1 MDESNS
7 KPYGRI
13 YCITHKETERV
24 YIGQTVSSVAQRW
37 ASHKS
42 QSACVLLHRA
52 IVKYG
57 ADAFSVEQIDRAD
70 SKSELDELEA
80 FYISA
85 FGSTNRSNGFNLRGG
100 GSFGKHSDESK
111 AKMSVAVRKAYEN
124 PEFRA
129 KLSAVRTGKK
139 RTKEYC
145 DLASQR
151 MIGTKLT
158 EFAKQ
163 KIAHA
168 TKAAWTTDC
177 YKEKVAK
184 AQKLARSDLDYLDKV
199 SENSKS
205 QWQDP
210 AKRKTLIE
218 SRAKTQEA
226 GNAARKAAWADPAK
240 KAARVAK
247 IRATLAAK
255 KAEQI

>member
-1 MDESNS
+1 MAESNS

-42 QSACVLLHRA
+42 QSVCVLLHRA
-52 IVKYG
+52 IVRYG

-70 SKSELDELEA
+70 NKSELDDLEA

-85 FGSTNRSNGFNLRGG
+85 FGSTNRANGFNLRGG

-145 DLASQR
+145 ERASQR
-151 MIGTKLT
+151 MIGTQLT
-158 EFAKQ
+158 EGAKQ
-163 KIAHA
+163 KIAA
-168 TKAAWTTDC
+168 AVKTAWTTDG

-184 AQKLARSDLDYLDKV
+184 AQKEARKDLGYLDRV
-199 SENSKS
+199 SENTKT

-210 AKRKTLIE
+210 EQREKL
-218 SRAKTQEA
+218 
-226 GNAARKAAWADPAK
+226 KAAQAEGKAAFWADPVK
-240 KAARVAK
+240 RAARIEK
-247 IRATLAAK
+247 RRATLAAK
-255 KAEQI
+255 KAAQI